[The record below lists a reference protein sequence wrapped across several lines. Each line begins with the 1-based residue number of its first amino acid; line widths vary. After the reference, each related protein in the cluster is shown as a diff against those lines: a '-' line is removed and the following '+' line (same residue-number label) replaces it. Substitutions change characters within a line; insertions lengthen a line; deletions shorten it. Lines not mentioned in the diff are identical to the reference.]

1 MNGIKLSET
10 LVMPRFNVGAG
21 TGVRASTV
29 HGSEGPLLELY
40 LRFVLF
46 FKDTRRV
53 QSQQIH
59 PARNFAQK
67 AWALGQST
75 TQSSQGSP
83 GGIVPALTF
92 LRTGNVDPNQ
102 PRQYVTAHQS

>member
-40 LRFVLF
+40 LRSVLF
-46 FKDTRRV
+46 FKIRAGCNLNKSTR
-53 QSQQIH
+53 
-59 PARNFAQK
+59 PAASHRRRGRKDNRPLK
-67 AWALGQST
+67 ARKALQVASY
-75 TQSSQGSP
+75 
-83 GGIVPALTF
+83 
-92 LRTGNVDPNQ
+92 LRS
-102 PRQYVTAHQS
+102 HF